1 MRMIFL
7 LIPAFA
13 LAAVNWNS
21 LLDQNGGSRVNFGA
35 TVDGSEPFARNEA
48 EEYAPASTA
57 KIFTAAAALAT
68 FGPNYRYGTL
78 VEWQPLDGG
87 IATNLTLVGV
97 GDPSWGMTEFGE
109 GLKTRVTKIAQDMK
123 RHGVRTIRGDILVT
137 SEDPRWDSISI
148 PEGWKPDDAESCG
161 GTLAQAFNLDI
172 NCSVLKITSANDY
185 FWQTGADTPV
195 ELDLSEGSATK
206 VQIKLERFADGRLG
220 YRASGTWKR
229 GSRPQEYSLPVWGT
243 HAWIKNLL
251 AEACREQGILFEP
264 GERMPE
270 SKARYSFLS
279 LSPSLSDLLKPFL
292 KNSINFMGDAF
303 LKSIAIR
310 TQRPEADLLAGGNAA
325 IREYLLGLGVPDE
338 FRLHDGSGLSR
349 TARVTPRMM
358 RAFLQ
363 KVRTEPYFPALWN
376 ALAIAGADGTLKNR
390 MKGTAAEGRLRGKTG
405 TLDGVYNLAGF
416 VPGRDGYEPFLL
428 LTKTTTSQSATA
440 RAAADRVG
448 AKLAAITPKSR
459 GVEEVVDP
467 FPIFVPEHAG
477 FDQP

>member
-7 LIPAFA
+7 LIPALA
-13 LAAVNWNS
+13 LAAVNWDS

-35 TVDGSEPFARNEA
+35 TVDGAEPFARNEA

-57 KIFTAAAALAT
+57 KIFTAAAALAHL
-68 FGPNYRYGTL
+68 GPNYRYGTL

-87 IATNLTLVGV
+87 IAADLALVGV

-109 GLKTRVTKIAQDMK
+109 NLKTRVTRIAQDLK
-123 RHGVRTIRGDILVT
+123 RHGVRVIRGEISVT

-148 PEGWKPDDAESCG
+148 PEGWKPDDAEGCG
-161 GTLAQAFNLDI
+161 GTLAQAFNMDI
-172 NCSVLKITSANDY
+172 NCSVLRITSESDY
-185 FWQTGADTPV
+185 HWQTGADTPV
-195 ELDLSEGSATK
+195 ELDLREGSSTK
-206 VQIKLERFADGRLG
+206 VTVKLERFADGRLG
-220 YRASGTWKR
+220 YRASGSWKR
-229 GSRPQEYSLPVWGT
+229 GSRPQDYTLPVWGT
-243 HAWIKNLL
+243 HGWIKNLL
-251 AEACREQGILFEP
+251 TEACREQGIRFEP
-264 GERMPE
+264 AEGQVAPA
-270 SKARYSFLS
+270 ARYSFLS
-279 LSPSLSDLLKPFL
+279 LSPPLSDLLKPFL

-303 LKSIAIR
+303 LKAVAIR
-310 TQRPEADLLAGGNAA
+310 AKRPEADLLAGGNAA
-325 IREYLLGLGVPDE
+325 IRDYLLSLGVPDE

-363 KVRTEPYFPALWN
+363 KVRNEPYFPALWN

-390 MKGTAAEGRLRGKTG
+390 MKGTAADGRLRGKTG

-416 VPGRDGYEPFLL
+416 VPGRNGYEPFLL
-428 LTKTTTSQSATA
+428 LTKTTTAQSATA

-448 AKLAAITPKSR
+448 AKLASITPKSR
-459 GVEEVVDP
+459 DVEEVIDP